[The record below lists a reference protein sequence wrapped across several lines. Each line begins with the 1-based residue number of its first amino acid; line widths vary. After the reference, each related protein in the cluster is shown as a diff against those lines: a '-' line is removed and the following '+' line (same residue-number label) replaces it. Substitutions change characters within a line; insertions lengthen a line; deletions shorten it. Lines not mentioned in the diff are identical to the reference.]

1 MVDGCATRRRQG
13 FEHGMRHGGVW
24 KPCAASGGLHRPSSK
39 QWGLCGKDG
48 GGRQRQT
55 ANVESEAAVAAA
67 VRRSEDQSG
76 CNAPA
81 TPCGANCKKH
91 AEGTRK
97 RARTISEAWRV
108 LAAEA
113 VCVCARALA
122 HFYIHA
128 RCIQC
133 TCCSFCK
140 QHGMRLAKREHLH
153 SFFWCIRSLEELRNN
168 LVLSRASDNDV
179 TDLSVRFHMILLND
193 KKSLT
198 TSPPVRS
205 RCDLSESGANAVVTE
220 HGDYFSYKTS
230 QKIGTLCFFSYG
242 C

>member
-1 MVDGCATRRRQG
+1 MKFTFLRVR
-13 FEHGMRHGGVW
+13 
-24 KPCAASGGLHRPSSK
+24 
-39 QWGLCGKDG
+39 GK
-48 GGRQRQT
+48 
-55 ANVESEAAVAAA
+55 N
-67 VRRSEDQSG
+67 
-76 CNAPA
+76 
-81 TPCGANCKKH
+81 
-91 AEGTRK
+91 
-97 RARTISEAWRV
+97 
-108 LAAEA
+108 
-113 VCVCARALA
+113 
-122 HFYIHA
+122 
-128 RCIQC
+128 
-133 TCCSFCK
+133 
-140 QHGMRLAKREHLH
+140 
-153 SFFWCIRSLEELRNN
+153 LRNN